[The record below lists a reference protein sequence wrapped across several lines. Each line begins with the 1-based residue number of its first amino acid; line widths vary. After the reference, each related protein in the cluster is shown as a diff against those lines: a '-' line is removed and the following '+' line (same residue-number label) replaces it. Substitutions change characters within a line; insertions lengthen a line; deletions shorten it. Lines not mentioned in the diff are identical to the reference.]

1 MQLKF
6 WPGYRAMQHRHP
18 TRGEVSMSEL
28 SRAEAIADETAEL
41 SERVALSNKHA
52 LELLVGSQQILL
64 EEVIFASNEALD
76 RARTET
82 HLLAEFVSKLAGVHS
97 VQGIQTMVEEC
108 GRHQLDFIR
117 RDCDRL
123 FKHGQRLVD
132 ASVNLV
138 GQRWQN

>member
-1 MQLKF
+1 
-6 WPGYRAMQHRHP
+6 
-18 TRGEVSMSEL
+18 MSEL
-28 SRAEAIADETAEL
+28 SRANAIADETAEL
-41 SERVALSNKHA
+41 SERLALSNKHA

-64 EEVIFASNEALD
+64 EEVLFASNEALD

-123 FKHGQRLVD
+123 FKHGQRLAD

>member
-1 MQLKF
+1 MI
-6 WPGYRAMQHRHP
+6 
-18 TRGEVSMSEL
+18 EL
-28 SRAEAIADETAEL
+28 SRAKAIADETAEL

-52 LELLVGSQQILL
+52 LELLIGSQQILL
-64 EEVIFASNEALD
+64 EEVLFASNEALD

-123 FKHGQRLVD
+123 FKHSQRLVD